1 MKAEP
6 HPYLVFTALGI
17 SGNNLG
23 NGTHPYPTS
32 DRDFSALIEA
42 RC

>member
-6 HPYLVFTALGI
+6 HPYLLFTALGI
-17 SGNNLG
+17 SGNNMG

-32 DRDFSALIEA
+32 GCDFSAMSDA
-42 RC
+42 TC